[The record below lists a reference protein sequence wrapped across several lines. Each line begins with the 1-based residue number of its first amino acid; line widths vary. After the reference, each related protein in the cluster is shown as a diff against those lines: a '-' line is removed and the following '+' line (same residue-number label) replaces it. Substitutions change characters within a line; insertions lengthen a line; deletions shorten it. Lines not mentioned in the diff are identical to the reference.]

1 MNLDLIL
8 GLSLAPACFLILQ
21 AHHSILHVNSIVT
34 VFVRSYRDSYSCFA
48 TIILGNLKLNR
59 HIKLTHHRKDQEHA
73 IPFRLRIKFHYLVVL
88 ITD

>member
-21 AHHSILHVNSIVT
+21 AHHSILHVNSIATIIVH
-34 VFVRSYRDSYSCFA
+34 SYRDSYNCFA
-48 TIILGNLKLNR
+48 AILLSNLNLNR

-73 IPFRLRIKFHYLVVL
+73 IPFRSHIKFHY
-88 ITD
+88 